1 MNLITITKKMKKY
14 YDNILGV
21 ESTLPIEIINLFD
34 SDKMTIDDPCK
45 ENQLPIHEELA
56 LDEYELAMT
65 G

>member
-1 MNLITITKKMKKY
+1 MKKY

-21 ESTLPIEIINLFD
+21 ESTLPIEIINFFD
-34 SDKMTIDDPCK
+34 SYKMTTEDQYK
-45 ENQLPIHEELA
+45 ENQLPTHENLA